1 MDFMMDFIWF
11 HEKKRIDK
19 SYILCYFLGC
29 LNDFRWSFWWT
40 SMDLIDGVWPGDFSD
55 FDCQFHGWLWMVFI
69 DVFMGFWH
77 MAVCQNLV
85 PLVNIKIAGK
95 WMFIP
100 LKMVL
105 IGIDPYPYFDC
116 FFDGFTPSW
125 PRPRSGRA
133 GQRFRR
139 LSGDQGHRG
148 VTVWLP
154 QGLDGFRGF
163 FFPNKMTIPSING
176 MNFMGFH
183 GISWD
188 FHGISWDFMRFPH
201 WFRRHGD
208 PLGSPCRHHRFLKT
222 RFQVDWTGWWDDL
235 GNTTCNHH

>member
-1 MDFMMDFIWF
+1 
-11 HEKKRIDK
+11 
-19 SYILCYFLGC
+19 
-29 LNDFRWSFWWT
+29 
-40 SMDLIDGVWPGDFSD
+40 
-55 FDCQFHGWLWMVFI
+55 
-69 DVFMGFWH
+69 MGFCH

-183 GISWD
+183 GISME
-188 FHGISWDFMRFPH
+188 FHGISCGFITGSDVMGIPWDPH
-201 WFRRHGD
+201 VVTIG
-208 PLGSPCRHHRFLKT
+208 FL
-222 RFQVDWTGWWDDL
+222 RQDSRSIGRDD
-235 GNTTCNHH
+235 GMIWVTPHVTTINHHH